1 MNMISFSIFPLFPGL
16 SQAGSLP
23 GPPPTGDGS
32 LPDPGSLLPDGVP
45 VLARGPSVETG
56 SMLAPG
62 SFTGAQLGKSAHRLC
77 QTTDRRP
84 DGVAACLPT
93 GLSASLC
100 FCPSG
105 CVRLVVHP
113 MLGALFYF
121 EVNQKGSCAS
131 CAWCPL
137 LF

>member
-1 MNMISFSIFPLFPGL
+1 
-16 SQAGSLP
+16 
-23 GPPPTGDGS
+23 
-32 LPDPGSLLPDGVP
+32 
-45 VLARGPSVETG
+45 
-56 SMLAPG
+56 MLAPG
-62 SFTGAQLGKSAHRLC
+62 SFTGDQLGKSAHRLC

-84 DGVAACLPT
+84 DGVAACLPA

-121 EVNQKGSCAS
+121 EVNQKETWAFHAGCS
-131 CAWCPL
+131 L
-137 LF
+137 LFGSEPKGKLCIPGLVLSSILK